1 MTGKLE
7 ERSLNFDHIQE
18 YSLTYFVITEGKK
31 EYRLHLFCCDFE
43 NEEDLINKYSDV
55 NELIA
60 LEFQTRLELPIEKWN
75 IYIFYFVKDEVSSK
89 NRRIVEQD
97 KYSTRK
103 FVVDNLGVN
112 LKSIELKKEGIEEKL
127 FFRSTNFI
135 EETTMKRYEKAGPQ
149 INDELAF
156 LLEQLD
162 DKKKNRSLINEFLGV
177 DEDE

>member
-1 MTGKLE
+1 M
-7 ERSLNFDHIQE
+7 
-18 YSLTYFVITEGKK
+18 
-31 EYRLHLFCCDFE
+31 
-43 NEEDLINKYSDV
+43 
-55 NELIA
+55 
-60 LEFQTRLELPIEKWN
+60 
-75 IYIFYFVKDEVSSK
+75 
-89 NRRIVEQD
+89 
-97 KYSTRK
+97 K
-103 FVVDNLGVN
+103 FFVDNLGVN